1 MSYTARLNIRS
12 CDPRNYENIWHSEK
26 SISLIERLNM
36 VRKSGRKEEID
47 SIVGKSFEIAVTRSV
62 KSDEQWKNNDV

>member
-1 MSYTARLNIRS
+1 
-12 CDPRNYENIWHSEK
+12 
-26 SISLIERLNM
+26 M